1 VVVSRA
7 SALRKFGTISHGS
20 TFTGHNAQMLSSLLF
35 ALVTLALPL
44 GQVSAQDE
52 PPTPAPVVV
61 KCVTCTDQGYVD
73 CKRCNASECSSE
85 PVLFCS
91 QIAACETCEGAG
103 REPCT
108 RCDIEPAQTIAE
120 RKLAVAEWRKQRT
133 TVDQFME
140 RELVHVE
147 SEHFVLTYDIKGLKP
162 SRKKMDV
169 HGGAHL
175 YLERLEAF
183 HRRFATDL
191 GVEEKHWF
199 GKTQVMMWR
208 SAGDQVRA
216 SLKYTRQ
223 ESDTASKLMG
233 AAPVVSIYYDKSHL
247 HEEFELHQ
255 AVLHHVAHCLLS
267 NCFDGIWPG
276 NIRGGWIDGGLA
288 HAYEVELFAGVR
300 HYCYV
305 ESDTMGDFK
314 FGAWERSVLSEVKRG
329 KELSFLDVTSRNTA
343 DMTPEQHMFA
353 WSFVDFVRKAHPDQ
367 LGPLARGIKKK
378 EPIAALT
385 KQLFSMSPFEFHEA
399 WRAWVEETY
408 SSRKKK

>member
-1 VVVSRA
+1 
-7 SALRKFGTISHGS
+7 
-20 TFTGHNAQMLSSLLF
+20 MLSSLLF
-35 ALVTLALPL
+35 ALVSLTTSSVHGYLQGLP
-44 GQVSAQDE
+44 E
-52 PPTPAPVVV
+52 EPAPVVV
-61 KCVTCTDQGYVD
+61 KCPTCTDRGYVD
-73 CKRCNASECSSE
+73 CRQCNASECSHE
-85 PVLFCS
+85 PVVFCS
-91 QIAACETCEGAG
+91 LIAACKSCEGAG
-103 REPCT
+103 REECT
-108 RCDIEPAQTIAE
+108 RCDAEPDQTMTE
-120 RKLAVAEWRKQRT
+120 RKLAVAKWRMQRAE
-133 TVDQFME
+133 VDEFME

-147 SEHFVLTYDIKGLKP
+147 SEHFTLTYDIKGLKP
-162 SRKKMDV
+162 ARKKMDI

-183 HRRFATDL
+183 HRIFSKDL
-191 GVEEKHWF
+191 AVEKKDWF

-233 AAPVVSIYYDKSHL
+233 GAPVVSIYYDKSHL

-288 HAYEVELFAGVR
+288 HAYEVDLFDGVR

-314 FGAWERSVLSEVKRG
+314 FGAWERTVLSEVKRG

-353 WSFVDFVRKAHPDQ
+353 WSFVDYVRKAHPKQ
-367 LGPLARGIKKK
+367 LSPLARGIKQKQ
-378 EPIAALT
+378 PIAALT
-385 KQLFSMSPFEFHEA
+385 KELFSMSPFEFHEA
-399 WRAWVEETY
+399 WKAWVEETY
-408 SSRKKK
+408 SPRKKKKK